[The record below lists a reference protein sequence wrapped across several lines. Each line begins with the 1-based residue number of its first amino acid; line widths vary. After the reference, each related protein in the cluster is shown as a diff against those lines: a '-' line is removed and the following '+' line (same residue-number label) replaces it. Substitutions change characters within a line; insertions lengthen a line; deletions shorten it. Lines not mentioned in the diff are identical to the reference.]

1 MSKKNIFSIIISN
14 ILFFIIFFAT
24 RFYIA
29 KNEFIQNNIKSL
41 SFVVFIVLIA
51 TSNIM
56 IYKYQKL
63 CKSFVIYIACVLVL
77 QLSIYTS
84 STKVSLKGIILEVV
98 AMVICMG
105 VIKFF
110 DNKKLSG
117 FLDKISIIAIYIVF
131 CIADI
136 HQNIYIIAVLS
147 ILVILKYYYLLKED
161 KLLEHNNFDV
171 IIALMFF
178 SIINFEFSIWFLYV
192 YNFKV
197 SVMEKIEIEFEL

>member
-110 DNKKLSG
+110 DNKK
-117 FLDKISIIAIYIVF
+117 
-131 CIADI
+131 
-136 HQNIYIIAVLS
+136 
-147 ILVILKYYYLLKED
+147 
-161 KLLEHNNFDV
+161 
-171 IIALMFF
+171 
-178 SIINFEFSIWFLYV
+178 IINK
-192 YNFKV
+192 N
-197 SVMEKIEIEFEL
+197 